1 MNTTTMDM
9 GQTRSTGGRTPGLRD
24 IGNILSL
31 REAIDPQFR
40 VTKYIRSYLATV
52 DIVPVEYLLK
62 LNVLNKKNGGW
73 AVEYDYD
80 TAIEK
85 YKKIQRNYKLT
96 EYSGLRL
103 WLTDDTQAFGEIS
116 QHFDNNIIEE
126 GLNSLTGKARSFTAI
141 FQSIKSTAVGNTIT
155 SQGEE
160 YLRSTSKALAKEAV
174 KGIGGA
180 ITSAT
185 AHLGAQ
191 SGIDVSQQDA
201 INSMVNGA
209 LGTAADIIFE
219 GKQVSLPRIWKGS
232 NYNPTLN
239 LVVKLVSPYGH
250 KTAIKNYILKPLLYI
265 LLLAS
270 PRSNDGLSYGQ
281 FQPVRVKAYGLS
293 NINLGA
299 IMNVS
304 IRRGGKETAYNV
316 WKQPLIVEVALSIRP
331 LADGFACMDET
342 PDVATFEDGDVDYND
357 HQMGSPIITTVGNV
371 IQSLRPAP
379 KAVVDINAPSP
390 SSAPLTQPPVQM
402 TGVPTIDPNSYPLTS
417 DW

>member
-1 MNTTTMDM
+1 MKATTMDM
-9 GQTRSTGGRTPGLRD
+9 SGNPNRGGRNTGLRD
-24 IGNILSL
+24 VGNILSL
-31 REAIDPQFR
+31 REAIDPQLR

-62 LNVLNKKNGGW
+62 LNVLNKKGGGW
-73 AVEYDYD
+73 AVEYDYE
-80 TAIEK
+80 TGIEK
-85 YKKIQRNYKLT
+85 YKKLQRNYKLP

-103 WLTDDTQAFGEIS
+103 WLTDDTQAFEEIS

-126 GLNSLTGKARSFTAI
+126 GLNSLTGKARSFTTI
-141 FQSIKSTAVGNTIT
+141 FQSTKSTAVGNTVAT
-155 SQGEE
+155 EGEAF
-160 YLRSTSKALAKEAV
+160 YKKTTKQMA
-174 KGIGGA
+174 KGIGNFVGGM
-180 ITSAT
+180 
-185 AHLGAQ
+185 LGIGSQ
-191 SGIDVSQQDA
+191 SGTDVEHQQA
-201 INSMVNGA
+201 INNMLSGLA
-209 LGTAADIIFE
+209 DTAGDIIFE
-219 GKQVSLPRIWKGS
+219 GKQISLPRIWKGS

-239 LVVKLVSPYGH
+239 LVIKLVSPYGH

-265 LLLAS
+265 LLLSS
-270 PRSNDGLSYGQ
+270 PRSSDGLSYGQ

-331 LADGFACMDET
+331 LADGFAAMDET

-357 HQMGSPIITTVGNV
+357 HQMGSPIITTVGNI

-390 SSAPLTQPPVQM
+390 SSAPITQPPIQM
-402 TGVPTIDPNSYPLTS
+402 STLPTIDPNSYPLTS